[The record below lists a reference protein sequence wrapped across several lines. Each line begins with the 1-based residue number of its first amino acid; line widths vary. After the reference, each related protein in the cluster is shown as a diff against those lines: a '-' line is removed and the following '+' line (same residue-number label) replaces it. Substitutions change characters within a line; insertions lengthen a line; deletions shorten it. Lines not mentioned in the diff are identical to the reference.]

1 MHELSF
7 GTWLIHIS
15 SVIEW
20 IFAIFVINKISTYK
34 KYNLFF
40 WLSLAMV
47 PNLIGAMCAITWH
60 IYDNQENLYGLV
72 SLQGIFTFIGNS
84 TLALAAI
91 KIFKE
96 KRLMN
101 DLFFKFIEKLGS
113 IDNTLLFAVS
123 IIPYAIF
130 LFYLYK
136 IKSVNIFVKT
146 GFSLTVL
153 FVFITILVS
162 IFTLNYYDKTL
173 VEVDFLHGF
182 AESFLTL
189 SDFVILFGFI
199 KLLNSLEV
207 NNS

>member
-47 PNLIGAMCAITWH
+47 PNLIGAMCASTWH

-91 KIFKE
+91 IIFKGKE
-96 KRLMN
+96 TY
-101 DLFFKFIEKLGS
+101 E
-113 IDNTLLFAVS
+113 
-123 IIPYAIF
+123 
-130 LFYLYK
+130 
-136 IKSVNIFVKT
+136 
-146 GFSLTVL
+146 
-153 FVFITILVS
+153 
-162 IFTLNYYDKTL
+162 
-173 VEVDFLHGF
+173 
-182 AESFLTL
+182 
-189 SDFVILFGFI
+189 
-199 KLLNSLEV
+199 
-207 NNS
+207 

>member
-20 IFAIFVINKISTYK
+20 IFAIFVICKISTYK
-34 KYNLFF
+34 EYKLFF

-60 IYDNQENLYGLV
+60 IYDNQDLLYGLV
-72 SLQGIFTFIGNS
+72 TLQGIFTFIGNS
-84 TLALAAI
+84 TLALASFT
-91 KIFKE
+91 IFKKE
-96 KRLMN
+96 ETYEW
-101 DLFFKFIEKLGS
+101 FIFKIYRKLGS
-113 IDNTLLFAVS
+113 IDNTILFAIS